1 MSLKINILDLI
12 NSDYSEPSK
21 YEIERTTLKKNTK
34 VVIDIIENKISKKLI
49 SKDKLKKDFHNILI
63 EEEVKIRS
71 FLQKI
76 YISNIHQE
84 PELSSLIYHLLCK
97 VKFKESKFY
106 IMKILPRCHDE
117 LSFLICLK
125 YSMIDNRKI
134 NKELPIYDNE
144 NIFEEFISP
153 HFSYLVVDILNEL
166 KEVHNIN
173 FLGFHQTSMFEY
185 LSFSYING
193 VLKIDDNFLSLFFDF
208 YTHFQD
214 SNRHVLTTSSLMSD
228 FKLSKKCFELY
239 FEKLKDILDQTG
251 GKFPSLDDDWKKNQL
266 FYSYNN
272 CIREIKNILSHIE
285 NEPKKFK
292 EIEQIYQTLLEGRY
306 FPEENIDSLT
316 FDSIKKYIER
326 GRNKQKRMN
335 EGKIKKYKNPFIKYS
350 RFKNDP
356 DLFKPPIRR
365 ICWFRQH
372 DEDPN
377 YFENHKDHTKEYYN
391 KIENEVREE
400 FDLPKIGEKWKSET
414 ELYYMISKFLE
425 KENIKVIFHYRPEFL
440 NGLELDIYFET
451 GDKKVGIE
459 YQGLQHFKPIEFF
472 GGEESFKKVV
482 ERDKR
487 KMDLCNKNNVQL
499 IYYNYNEEIT
509 LDVVKKKFKKNN
521 IKLN

>member
-1 MSLKINILDLI
+1 MVSLKINILDLI

-49 SKDKLKKDFHNILI
+49 SKHKLKKEFHNILI

-76 YISNIHQE
+76 YISNIDQE

-97 VKFKESKFY
+97 VKFEESKFY
-106 IMKILPRCHDE
+106 IIKILPRCHDE

-166 KEVHNIN
+166 KEVHKVN

-214 SNRHVLTTSSLMSD
+214 NNRHVLTTSLLMSD

-251 GKFPSLDDDWKKNQL
+251 GKFPSSDDD
-266 FYSYNN
+266 
-272 CIREIKNILSHIE
+272 
-285 NEPKKFK
+285 
-292 EIEQIYQTLLEGRY
+292 
-306 FPEENIDSLT
+306 
-316 FDSIKKYIER
+316 
-326 GRNKQKRMN
+326 
-335 EGKIKKYKNPFIKYS
+335 
-350 RFKNDP
+350 
-356 DLFKPPIRR
+356 
-365 ICWFRQH
+365 
-372 DEDPN
+372 
-377 YFENHKDHTKEYYN
+377 
-391 KIENEVREE
+391 
-400 FDLPKIGEKWKSET
+400 
-414 ELYYMISKFLE
+414 
-425 KENIKVIFHYRPEFL
+425 
-440 NGLELDIYFET
+440 
-451 GDKKVGIE
+451 
-459 YQGLQHFKPIEFF
+459 
-472 GGEESFKKVV
+472 
-482 ERDKR
+482 
-487 KMDLCNKNNVQL
+487 
-499 IYYNYNEEIT
+499 
-509 LDVVKKKFKKNN
+509 
-521 IKLN
+521 